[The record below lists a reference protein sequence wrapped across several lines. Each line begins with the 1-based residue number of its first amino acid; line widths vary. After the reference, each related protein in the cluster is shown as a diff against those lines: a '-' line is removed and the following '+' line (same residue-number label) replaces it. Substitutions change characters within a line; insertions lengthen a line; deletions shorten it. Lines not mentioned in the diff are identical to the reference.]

1 VPRQQEIGPGGIALE
16 EKVVQVNR
24 VAKVVKGG
32 RRFSF
37 SAVVVVG
44 DGSGHVGVGLG
55 KANEVPDSIRK
66 GAERARKNLIR
77 VPMAGTTIPHEIV
90 QKFGAARVLLKPAAP
105 GTGVIAGGAVR
116 AVVEAAGI
124 KDILSKSLGSSNP
137 VNVVQAALLALTN
150 LRDPQQVVQMR
161 RRVAPAPPAAAARPA
176 AAESATVNGA
186 ASAELAPPADSVATP
201 GPSATAAPS
210 ASSTAAPSPAEQ
222 SSSESMAPPAPTGS
236 AAPAPATHSS
246 PESPAPPAP
255 TLGAPAAE
263 TEPPTTPQTRPA
275 GEEPTNA

>member
-1 VPRQQEIGPGGIALE
+1 MPRQEQIGPGGIALE

-90 QKFGAARVLLKPAAP
+90 QKFGAAQVLLKPAAP

-124 KDILSKSLGSSNP
+124 KDILSKSLGSPNP

-150 LRDPQQVVQMR
+150 LRDPQAVVQQR
-161 RRVAPAPPAAAARPA
+161 RRVPP
-176 AAESATVNGA
+176 
-186 ASAELAPPADSVATP
+186 
-201 GPSATAAPS
+201 
-210 ASSTAAPSPAEQ
+210 
-222 SSSESMAPPAPTGS
+222 
-236 AAPAPATHSS
+236 PAPATPRAAAATTPEAETLEASTTREEETSKPIEESS
-246 PESPAPPAP
+246 ASTPSGSSSETPRP
-255 TLGAPAAE
+255 PAAE
-263 TEPPTTPQTRPA
+263 TA
-275 GEEPTNA
+275 VEPTSPEVAP

>member
-1 VPRQQEIGPGGIALE
+1 MPRQEQIGPNGIALE

-77 VPMAGTTIPHEIV
+77 VPMAGTTIPHEIL
-90 QKFGAARVLLKPAAP
+90 QKFGAAKVLLKPAAP

-150 LRDPQQVVQMR
+150 LRDPQAVVQMR
-161 RRVAPAPPAAAARPA
+161 RRVAPPPPPAR
-176 AAESATVNGA
+176 
-186 ASAELAPPADSVATP
+186 
-201 GPSATAAPS
+201 
-210 ASSTAAPSPAEQ
+210 Q
-222 SSSESMAPPAPTGS
+222 PAPE
-236 AAPAPATHSS
+236 AAPAEA
-246 PESPAPPAP
+246 APIVAAAP
-255 TLGAPAAE
+255 TAVAARAPAAPAQPVAVAPAHP
-263 TEPPTTPQTRPA
+263 EPVEGPVAPAPNAEATPPEAPA
-275 GEEPTNA
+275 NA

>member
-1 VPRQQEIGPGGIALE
+1 MPRQEQIGPGGIALE

-77 VPMAGTTIPHEIV
+77 VPMAGSTIPHEIV
-90 QKFGAARVLLKPAAP
+90 QKFGAAQVLLKPAAP

-124 KDILSKSLGSSNP
+124 KDILSKSLGSPNP

-150 LRDPQQVVQMR
+150 LRDPQAVVQQR
-161 RRVAPAPPAAAARPA
+161 RRVATPPPAPR
-176 AAESATVNGA
+176 A
-186 ASAELAPPADSVATP
+186 ASTS
-201 GPSATAAPS
+201 SAAPS
-210 ASSTAAPSPAEQ
+210 EATEEAA
-222 SSSESMAPPAPTGS
+222 
-236 AAPAPATHSS
+236 
-246 PESPAPPAP
+246 
-255 TLGAPAAE
+255 APAAE
-263 TEPPTTPQTRPA
+263 QTRVSEPAAVPPSAPPTPSPEVGASHPVSAPAAEAPAPPNAESAAAPAEETP
-275 GEEPTNA
+275 

>member
-1 VPRQQEIGPGGIALE
+1 MQATIDSTGLTLE

-90 QKFGAARVLLKPAAP
+90 QKFGAAKVLLKPAAP

-124 KDILSKSLGSSNP
+124 KAILRKSLGSSNP
-137 VNVVQAALLALTN
+137 VNVVQAALLPVPN
-150 LRDPQQVVQMR
+150 LRDPQAVVHMR
-161 RRVAPAPPAAAARPA
+161 RRVASAAPPAPAPTRTTAAEAPPEGHEAVPTDESPAAAA
-176 AAESATVNGA
+176 
-186 ASAELAPPADSVATP
+186 TP
-201 GPSATAAPS
+201 
-210 ASSTAAPSPAEQ
+210 
-222 SSSESMAPPAPTGS
+222 
-236 AAPAPATHSS
+236 
-246 PESPAPPAP
+246 
-255 TLGAPAAE
+255 
-263 TEPPTTPQTRPA
+263 
-275 GEEPTNA
+275 

>member
-1 VPRQQEIGPGGIALE
+1 MPRQEQMGPAGIALE

-90 QKFGAARVLLKPAAP
+90 QKFGAAQVLLKPAAP

-124 KDILSKSLGSSNP
+124 KDILSKSLGSPNP

-150 LRDPQQVVQMR
+150 LRDPQAVVQQR
-161 RRVAPAPPAAAARPA
+161 RRVPPPAPAPRPTVAPEVERAAEPTSAEVPPVQTAPTEPAAGVD
-176 AAESATVNGA
+176 EA
-186 ASAELAPPADSVATP
+186 ASTTEI
-201 GPSATAAPS
+201 
-210 ASSTAAPSPAEQ
+210 SPAETPTPPTA
-222 SSSESMAPPAPTGS
+222 ESS
-236 AAPAPATHSS
+236 AAPTPPEAAP
-246 PESPAPPAP
+246 
-255 TLGAPAAE
+255 
-263 TEPPTTPQTRPA
+263 
-275 GEEPTNA
+275 

>member
-1 VPRQQEIGPGGIALE
+1 MGPGGVALE

-66 GAERARKNLIR
+66 GAERARKSLIR

-90 QKFGAARVLLKPAAP
+90 QKFGAAQVLLKPAAP

-150 LRDPQQVVQMR
+150 LRDPQAVVQQR
-161 RRVAPAPPAAAARPA
+161 RRV
-176 AAESATVNGA
+176 
-186 ASAELAPPADSVATP
+186 TP
-201 GPSATAAPS
+201 
-210 ASSTAAPSPAEQ
+210 
-222 SSSESMAPPAPTGS
+222 
-236 AAPAPATHSS
+236 AAPAPAPPVRQPSAEVPPTG
-246 PESPAPPAP
+246 EATATTPAPEP
-255 TLGAPAAE
+255 TAAAPAEPIA
-263 TEPPTTPQTRPA
+263 TEEAPN
-275 GEEPTNA
+275 G

>member
-1 VPRQQEIGPGGIALE
+1 MPRQEQIGPGGIALE

-55 KANEVPDSIRK
+55 KANEVPESIRK

-90 QKFGAARVLLKPAAP
+90 QKFGAAQVLLKPAAP

-124 KDILSKSLGSSNP
+124 KDILSKSLGSANP

-150 LRDPQQVVQMR
+150 LRDPQAVVQQR
-161 RRVAPAPPAAAARPA
+161 RR
-176 AAESATVNGA
+176 
-186 ASAELAPPADSVATP
+186 
-201 GPSATAAPS
+201 
-210 ASSTAAPSPAEQ
+210 
-222 SSSESMAPPAPTGS
+222 
-236 AAPAPATHSS
+236 APAPAPAPAPTPRPAATPTAEVEA
-246 PESPAPPAP
+246 PESPVIETPPAVVES
-255 TLGAPAAE
+255 APAVETPPVETPTPPSAE
-263 TEPPTTPQTRPA
+263 SSLGPTPPEATP
-275 GEEPTNA
+275 

>member
-1 VPRQQEIGPGGIALE
+1 MPRQEQIGPGGIALE

-90 QKFGAARVLLKPAAP
+90 QKFGAAQVLLKPAAP

-124 KDILSKSLGSSNP
+124 KDILSKSQGSPNP
-137 VNVVQAALLALTN
+137 VNVVQAALLALSN
-150 LRDPQQVVQMR
+150 LRDPQAVVQQR
-161 RRVAPAPPAAAARPA
+161 RRVPTPAPAPAPAPR
-176 AAESATVNGA
+176 
-186 ASAELAPPADSVATP
+186 
-201 GPSATAAPS
+201 ATAP
-210 ASSTAAPSPAEQ
+210 STAAEEPAPEATVPAEPP
-222 SSSESMAPPAPTGS
+222 STTAVASAPTPPAPTPA
-236 AAPAPATHSS
+236 AAPAPAVSEAPT
-246 PESPAPPAP
+246 PEPPA
-255 TLGAPAAE
+255 TAPSE
-263 TEPPTTPQTRPA
+263 TP
-275 GEEPTNA
+275 

>member
-1 VPRQQEIGPGGIALE
+1 MPRQQEIGPSGIALE

-90 QKFGAARVLLKPAAP
+90 QKFGAAQVLLKPAAP

-150 LRDPQQVVQMR
+150 LRDPQAVVQMR
-161 RRVAPAPPAAAARPA
+161 RRVAPAPPAPATPRPATAEAASVEAREAPA
-176 AAESATVNGA
+176 AAGVE
-186 ASAELAPPADSVATP
+186 
-201 GPSATAAPS
+201 TAV
-210 ASSTAAPSPAEQ
+210 
-222 SSSESMAPPAPTGS
+222 SETPAPTPTTEPVTPLE
-236 AAPAPATHSS
+236 APAN
-246 PESPAPPAP
+246 
-255 TLGAPAAE
+255 G
-263 TEPPTTPQTRPA
+263 
-275 GEEPTNA
+275 

>member
-1 VPRQQEIGPGGIALE
+1 MPPRNEQVGPTGLTLE

-37 SAVVVVG
+37 SAIVVVG
-44 DGSGHVGVGLG
+44 DGQGHVGVGLG

-66 GAERARKNLIR
+66 GAERARKNLIK
-77 VPMAGTTIPHEIV
+77 VPMAGSTIPHEIR
-90 QKFGAARVLLKPAAP
+90 QKFGAAQVLLKPAAP

-150 LRDPQQVVQMR
+150 LRDPQDVVHLR
-161 RRVAPAPPAAAARPA
+161 RRVAPPAPAANGATARAGAPAVAAEGAPTEAPTAAEPSPSAAESPAAAITAEA
-176 AAESATVNGA
+176 AA
-186 ASAELAPPADSVATP
+186 
-201 GPSATAAPS
+201 
-210 ASSTAAPSPAEQ
+210 
-222 SSSESMAPPAPTGS
+222 
-236 AAPAPATHSS
+236 
-246 PESPAPPAP
+246 SPAPPP
-255 TLGAPAAE
+255 PAS
-263 TEPPTTPQTRPA
+263 TEPATTPQLEASEVPPA
-275 GEEPTNA
+275 GGAEVSGG

>member
-1 VPRQQEIGPGGIALE
+1 MPRQQEMGPGGIALE

-66 GAERARKNLIR
+66 GAERARKSLIR

-90 QKFGAARVLLKPAAP
+90 QKFGAAKVLLKPAAP

-116 AVVEAAGI
+116 AGGEAAGI
-124 KDILSKSLGSSNP
+124 KDILSKAQGTANP
-137 VNVVQAALLALTN
+137 VNGVQVALLALSN
-150 LRDPQQVVQMR
+150 RRDRKVVDR
-161 RRVAPAPPAAAARPA
+161 
-176 AAESATVNGA
+176 
-186 ASAELAPPADSVATP
+186 
-201 GPSATAAPS
+201 
-210 ASSTAAPSPAEQ
+210 
-222 SSSESMAPPAPTGS
+222 
-236 AAPAPATHSS
+236 H
-246 PESPAPPAP
+246 
-255 TLGAPAAE
+255 
-263 TEPPTTPQTRPA
+263 
-275 GEEPTNA
+275 

>member
-1 VPRQQEIGPGGIALE
+1 MPRVEQVGPTGLTLE

-90 QKFGAARVLLKPAAP
+90 QKFGAASVLLKPAAP

-150 LRDPQQVVQMR
+150 LRDPQEVVQLR
-161 RRVAPAPPAAAARPA
+161 RRVAPAPPPA
-176 AAESATVNGA
+176 AKPA
-186 ASAELAPPADSVATP
+186 AVEAPLEPE
-201 GPSATAAPS
+201 PS
-210 ASSTAAPSPAEQ
+210 ASSTPAAEPSV
-222 SSSESMAPPAPTGS
+222 
-236 AAPAPATHSS
+236 
-246 PESPAPPAP
+246 PAPPATTEPAP
-255 TLGAPAAE
+255 TLAPEPKAEAAPADE
-263 TEPPTTPQTRPA
+263 TPEA
-275 GEEPTNA
+275 AKNG

>member
-1 VPRQQEIGPGGIALE
+1 MPRIEQVGPTGLTLE

-90 QKFGAARVLLKPAAP
+90 QKFGAAKVLLKPAAP

-124 KDILSKSLGSSNP
+124 KDILSKSLGSANP

-150 LRDPQQVVQMR
+150 LRDPQEVVQMR
-161 RRVAPAPPAAAARPA
+161 RRVAPPAPAASARPA
-176 AAESATVNGA
+176 AAAPEGTA
-186 ASAELAPPADSVATP
+186 ASPAVSAESPPPDSVDTSSSIDVSTTP
-201 GPSATAAPS
+201 GPTEPTPS
-210 ASSTAAPSPAEQ
+210 AEAST
-222 SSSESMAPPAPTGS
+222 
-236 AAPAPATHSS
+236 
-246 PESPAPPAP
+246 
-255 TLGAPAAE
+255 
-263 TEPPTTPQTRPA
+263 
-275 GEEPTNA
+275 N

>member
-1 VPRQQEIGPGGIALE
+1 MPRQEQIGPGGIALE

-44 DGSGHVGVGLG
+44 DGAGHVGVGLG

-66 GAERARKNLIR
+66 GAERARKSLIR

-90 QKFGAARVLLKPAAP
+90 QKFGAAQVLLKPAAP

-124 KDILSKSLGSSNP
+124 KDILSKSLGSPNP

-150 LRDPQQVVQMR
+150 LRDPQAVVQQR
-161 RRVAPAPPAAAARPA
+161 RRVP
-176 AAESATVNGA
+176 
-186 ASAELAPPADSVATP
+186 
-201 GPSATAAPS
+201 
-210 ASSTAAPSPAEQ
+210 
-222 SSSESMAPPAPTGS
+222 PPAPTPRVATPTPDTAPSEGMV
-236 AAPAPATHSS
+236 APAVESTVPLTPPPTVPTVPTVPSAPR
-246 PESPAPPAP
+246 PEPAPPTTENVSTTEPASSTEAPVPPSAEASVAP
-255 TLGAPAAE
+255 T
-263 TEPPTTPQTRPA
+263 PPEATT
-275 GEEPTNA
+275 

>member
-1 VPRQQEIGPGGIALE
+1 MPRQEQIGPGGIALE

-44 DGSGHVGVGLG
+44 DGAGHVGVGLG

-90 QKFGAARVLLKPAAP
+90 QKFGAAQVLLKPAAP

-150 LRDPQQVVQMR
+150 LRDPQAVVQMR
-161 RRVAPAPPAAAARPA
+161 RRVAPTPPPPAARAPSAPEASANTAATEAVAPPPPPAARAPSAPEVSANTAATEAVAPPPAAAALETAQPEA
-176 AAESATVNGA
+176 
-186 ASAELAPPADSVATP
+186 APPAAR
-201 GPSATAAPS
+201 
-210 ASSTAAPSPAEQ
+210 
-222 SSSESMAPPAPTGS
+222 
-236 AAPAPATHSS
+236 
-246 PESPAPPAP
+246 
-255 TLGAPAAE
+255 APAAH
-263 TEPPTTPQTRPA
+263 
-275 GEEPTNA
+275 EEPANG

>member
-1 VPRQQEIGPGGIALE
+1 MPRQQEMGPGGIALE

-44 DGSGHVGVGLG
+44 DGAGHVGVGLG

-66 GAERARKNLIR
+66 GAERARKSLIR

-90 QKFGAARVLLKPAAP
+90 QKFGAAQVLLKPAAP

-150 LRDPQQVVQMR
+150 LRDPQVVVQMR
-161 RRVAPAPPAAAARPA
+161 RRVA
-176 AAESATVNGA
+176 T
-186 ASAELAPPADSVATP
+186 
-201 GPSATAAPS
+201 
-210 ASSTAAPSPAEQ
+210 
-222 SSSESMAPPAPTGS
+222 
-236 AAPAPATHSS
+236 
-246 PESPAPPAP
+246 PAPPAP
-255 TLGAPAAE
+255 PAPA
-263 TEPPTTPQTRPA
+263 PRPA
-275 GEEPTNA
+275 TPTLESADAPARVDPESPVTTDTVLAVAPTADTPPAAQLTPSSPEAAR

>member
-1 VPRQQEIGPGGIALE
+1 VPRQEQIGPGGIALE

-44 DGSGHVGVGLG
+44 DGAGHVGVGLG

-90 QKFGAARVLLKPAAP
+90 QKFGAAQVLLKPAAP

-137 VNVVQAALLALTN
+137 VNVVQAALMALTN
-150 LRDPQQVVQMR
+150 LRDPQQVVQTR
-161 RRVAPAPPAAAARPA
+161 RRVAPPAPAARPA
-176 AAESATVNGA
+176 AA
-186 ASAELAPPADSVATP
+186 AE
-201 GPSATAAPS
+201 
-210 ASSTAAPSPAEQ
+210 
-222 SSSESMAPPAPTGS
+222 
-236 AAPAPATHSS
+236 
-246 PESPAPPAP
+246 
-255 TLGAPAAE
+255 AE
-263 TEPPTTPQTRPA
+263 TEPAVPEPGVVARASTAPVEESTRASETPPPA
-275 GEEPTNA
+275 ANTEPAPNAEPTNG

>member
-1 VPRQQEIGPGGIALE
+1 MPRQEQIGPGGIALE

-44 DGSGHVGVGLG
+44 DGAGHVGVGLG

-90 QKFGAARVLLKPAAP
+90 QKFGAAQVLLKPAAP

-150 LRDPQQVVQMR
+150 LRDPQAVVQMR
-161 RRVAPAPPAAAARPA
+161 RRVAPTPPPPAARAPSAPEASANTAATEAVAPPPAAAALETAQPEA
-176 AAESATVNGA
+176 
-186 ASAELAPPADSVATP
+186 APPAAR
-201 GPSATAAPS
+201 
-210 ASSTAAPSPAEQ
+210 
-222 SSSESMAPPAPTGS
+222 
-236 AAPAPATHSS
+236 
-246 PESPAPPAP
+246 
-255 TLGAPAAE
+255 APAAH
-263 TEPPTTPQTRPA
+263 
-275 GEEPTNA
+275 EEPANG

>member
-1 VPRQQEIGPGGIALE
+1 MPRQQEMGPSGIALE

-90 QKFGAARVLLKPAAP
+90 QKFGAAQVLLKPAAP

-124 KDILSKSLGSSNP
+124 KDVLSKSLGSSNP

-150 LRDPQQVVQMR
+150 LRDPQAVVQMR
-161 RRVAPAPPAAAARPA
+161 RRVPPP
-176 AAESATVNGA
+176 
-186 ASAELAPPADSVATP
+186 
-201 GPSATAAPS
+201 
-210 ASSTAAPSPAEQ
+210 
-222 SSSESMAPPAPTGS
+222 
-236 AAPAPATHSS
+236 APAPAPAARAAA
-246 PESPAPPAP
+246 PEAP
-255 TLGAPAAE
+255 TDNAEAVPAAE
-263 TEPPTTPQTRPA
+263 VAETPAPSIASGTTA
-275 GEEPTNA
+275 V